1 IPSYRRPTRSVK
13 IGPVMSP
20 RKRNHNKE
28 RTMSFLNSGGDWVN
42 ATLLVDL
49 DGNPIN
55 LPMMAATQEA
65 ILGILVEINQKLENM
80 GD

>member
-1 IPSYRRPTRSVK
+1 
-13 IGPVMSP
+13 
-20 RKRNHNKE
+20 
-28 RTMSFLNSGGDWVN
+28 MSFLNSGGDWVN